1 MKDKH
6 VTRTGGNA
14 QHGEFRD
21 PILILGTSVVAVL
34 DDTVSAEDGRAD
46 SAGIRAERNDV
57 LLDTD
62 LAGRAHKIG
71 VLVEGPE
78 LVADEHLVGVIPDLD
93 AATGLVVDDL
103 VGTDNSLEGSLGGI
117 VGSGRSNSLGSVL
130 SIIGDTS
137 RDEQSGRELI
147 AESDSPLAVLH
158 ILEEGLL
165 IDLDG
170 HRIVNLL
177 CVADHLLDVVDRVG
191 SATLGRFGSVGKP
204 ALRATQRSDVR
215 LGDLGAEGDVLDT
228 ARVVGIGQSDST
240 NRLHLADLIGDGA
253 DVGVLDLGQTAE
265 EKLGEVIL
273 NAVSGRLVHE
283 GGGHLEVLKGDQLL
297 AVVVLT
303 EFPASLLARDGTA
316 EGVKA
321 LGPERNRIGVEI
333 DVGCH
338 NLDLVLDLKHLVVE
352 VNLGNVPLLET
363 DLVQILVLTTRKNL
377 KVVCHKGV
385 RRGDAV
391 GGHQCVKS
399 KILIHSSTRLRRL
412 YQEGEP

>member
-14 QHGEFRD
+14 QHGEFGN
-21 PILILGTSVVAVL
+21 PVLILGASVVAVL

-46 SAGIRAERNDV
+46 GAGIRTERNDV

-62 LAGRAHKIG
+62 LTGRTHEIG
-71 VLVEGPE
+71 VLIEGPE
-78 LVADEHLVGVIPDLD
+78 LVAHERLVGVIPNLN

-103 VGTDNSLEGSLGGI
+103 IGTDNSLEGSLGSI
-117 VGSGRSNSLGSVL
+117 VGSGRGNSLGSVL
-130 SIIGDTS
+130 SISGDTS

-170 HRIVNLL
+170 NGIVNLL
-177 CVADHLLDVVDRVG
+177 RVANHLLDVVDRVG
-191 SATLGRFGSVGKP
+191 IATLGRFGSVGEP
-204 ALRATQRSDVR
+204 ASIVSQSPNVG
-215 LGDLGAEGDVLDT
+215 LGDLSAEGDVLDT
-228 ARVVGIGQSDST
+228 ARVVGVGQSDST

-253 DVGVLDLGQTAE
+253 DVGILNLGQTAE
-265 EKLGEVIL
+265 EKLGEIIL
-273 NAVSGRLVHE
+273 DAVSGRLVHE

-303 EFPASLLARDGTA
+303 ELPASLLARDGTA
-316 EGVKA
+316 EGVEA
-321 LGPERNRIGVEI
+321 LGSERNRIGVEVN
-333 DVGCH
+333 VGRH
-338 NLDLVLDLKHLVVE
+338 YLDLVLDLKHLVVE